1 MHASTRPPSHGASSM
16 ARTRLPSLTTDLLLH
31 QAPIPE
37 EEPLPGEQP
46 IPQDDPE
53 PHPDPV
59 IREPDAVPPAP
70 LQVQPK
76 R

>member
-1 MHASTRPPSHGASSM
+1 MHAPIRPPRGDTPATTHCCQHRHG
-16 ARTRLPSLTTDLLLH
+16 TDLLLH
-31 QAPIPE
+31 RAPIPE
-37 EEPLPGEQP
+37 EEPLPGEEP
-46 IPQDDPE
+46 IPEDDPA

-76 R
+76 H